1 MKFEDIVSPE
11 YDLHSEAFMR
21 QSKHILDLE
30 GVLVLK
36 DFITPKAIVSIKEDG
51 KAGMG
56 AAYFCVSNHNVYL
69 EPFDE
74 NFEADH
80 PRNREVVSSKG
91 LIGDD
96 QIPNSSALK
105 TLYNHDSFR
114 DFISHVVGEDALY
127 PYADS
132 LSAVNIHYANEGQE
146 LGWHFDNSTF
156 AVTMLIEKPE
166 AGGDFEYVKDMRDA
180 ESNELNFDAVRDL
193 LDGMV
198 ETSVLTI
205 NPGSLVL
212 FRGKNSIH
220 RVSPVIGN
228 KTRMMAVLAYNT
240 KPGVQLSESARMTF
254 YGRLQ

>member
-1 MKFEDIVSPE
+1 MKFDDIVSPE
-11 YDLHSEAFMR
+11 YDLQSETFMK
-21 QSKHILDLE
+21 QSKDALDLE

-36 DFITPKAIVSIKEDG
+36 NFITAEAIASVKEDG
-51 KAGMG
+51 QAGLDQ
-56 AAYFCVSNHNVYL
+56 AYFCVSNHNVYL

-74 NFEADH
+74 TFDADH
-80 PRNREVVSSKG
+80 PRNREVISSKG

-96 QIPNSSALK
+96 QIPDRSALK
-105 TLYNHDSFR
+105 TLSNHDSFR
-114 DFISHVVGEDALY
+114 NFISHVVGEDALY
-127 PYADS
+127 AYADP

-156 AVTMLIEKPE
+156 AITLLIEKPE
-166 AGGDFEYVKDMRDA
+166 AGGEFEYVKDMRDA
-180 ESNELNFDAVRDL
+180 ERNELNFDAVGNL
-193 LDGMV
+193 LDGV
-198 ETSVLTI
+198 VDTSVLTI
-205 NPGSLVL
+205 DPGSLVL

-220 RVSPVIGN
+220 RVSPVKGK